1 MKNYFDALDRLCESG
16 QTSTSEAISALQGK
30 FPELSANAERAG
42 RIVTAWR
49 AGFGKTHVPQEGYAS
64 SEEAEALF
72 LFGDFL
78 RDLATNLASRGP
90 KEKCGLCVFSNDSV
104 CGDLGRSCYDGVE
117 QYLLK
122 RAAAYHQK
130 MEVCCK
136 AYFAYLDE
144 LQKQGGYSQY
154 EAEDALKAEFPWL
167 SSHEE
172 YAKYAIASWIQKY
185 WA

>member
-16 QTSTSEAISALQGK
+16 QPSKSEAISALQGK

-49 AGFGKTHVPQEGYAS
+49 SGFGKTHVPQEGYAS

-78 RDLATNLASRGP
+78 RDLASNLACRNSA
-90 KEKCGLCVFSNDSV
+90 EKCALCVFTNTPA
-104 CGDLGRSCYDGVE
+104 CERMAPPCYNGVE

-122 RAAAYHQK
+122 RAAAYIIANDFCQNFGTVNLTSYGSGSIVVCDVGWVPRQQK
-130 MEVCCK
+130 TNNLTDWRI
-136 AYFAYLDE
+136 ATL
-144 LQKQGGYSQY
+144 
-154 EAEDALKAEFPWL
+154 LKRRI
-167 SSHEE
+167 
-172 YAKYAIASWIQKY
+172 YKI
-185 WA
+185 

>member
-16 QTSTSEAISALQGK
+16 QPSKSEAISALQGK

-49 AGFGKTHVPQEGYAS
+49 SGFGKTHVPQEGYAS

-78 RDLATNLASRGP
+78 RDLASNLACRNSA
-90 KEKCGLCVFSNDSV
+90 EKCALCVFTNAPA
-104 CGDLGRSCYDGVE
+104 CERMAPPCYNGVE

-144 LQKQGGYSQY
+144 LQKQGG
-154 EAEDALKAEFPWL
+154 
-167 SSHEE
+167 
-172 YAKYAIASWIQKY
+172 
-185 WA
+185 

>member
-16 QTSTSEAISALQGK
+16 QPSKSEAISALQGK

-49 AGFGKTHVPQEGYAS
+49 SGFGKTHVPQEGYAS

-78 RDLATNLASRGP
+78 RDLASNLACRNSA
-90 KEKCGLCVFSNDSV
+90 EKCALCVFTNTPA
-104 CGDLGRSCYDGVE
+104 CERMAPPCYNGVE

-122 RAAAYHQK
+122 PPPIIRRWRCAAK
-130 MEVCCK
+130 LTSPIWTNFKNKV
-136 AYFAYLDE
+136 D
-144 LQKQGGYSQY
+144 
-154 EAEDALKAEFPWL
+154 
-167 SSHEE
+167 
-172 YAKYAIASWIQKY
+172 IANMRRRMR
-185 WA
+185 